1 MSHITKVKTK
11 LKDDQVLRR
20 SLEKMGYSVI
30 GAGQYCGRI
39 SGTIKDIEFI
49 ASKKGERLGFK
60 RMAGDD
66 CYEIFADW
74 QEIRRGQQDIVNGI
88 TQVYSQEKIINMA
101 YSRGYSV
108 ITNRTNNKGQIEM
121 VLRKVA

>member
-20 SLEKMGYSVI
+20 SLAKMGYNI
-30 GAGQYCGRI
+30 IEAGQSYGRI
-39 SGTIKDIEFI
+39 SGTIKDIEFV
-49 ASKKGERLGFK
+49 ASKTGERLAFK
-60 RMAGDD
+60 RVSGDD

-88 TQVYSQEKIINMA
+88 TQVYSQEKIIDMA